1 MLRVPVRGI
10 LPIDVAAVLDRGG
23 RHQAGVRPWRT
34 PRIDRSMTLFLAAFG
49 AMIAALIE
57 ATVVGYLR
65 VGESQPHLV
74 FVLAVIVT
82 VVGGFDRG
90 LVWAFVGGL
99 FLDVLTQRPLG
110 ISSFALLLSVGG
122 VAALGRVLP
131 RIRPLLPILATLLL
145 SFVYSMTVYV
155 TYSALRGPAP
165 SSEGIDLLIPNTA
178 YDVVLAALL
187 GPLIVAF
194 ADRRA
199 EAERVEW

>member
-1 MLRVPVRGI
+1 
-10 LPIDVAAVLDRGG
+10 
-23 RHQAGVRPWRT
+23 
-34 PRIDRSMTLFLAAFG
+34 MTLFLAAFG

-110 ISSFALLLSVGG
+110 ISSFALLLTVGG
-122 VAALGRVLP
+122 VAVLGRLLP
-131 RIRPLLPILATLLL
+131 RIRPLLPIIATLLL
-145 SFVYSMTVYV
+145 SLVYSMTVYI

-165 SSEGIDLLIPNTA
+165 SSEGIDLLLPNAA